1 MKDLGGRILP
11 FEAAAAAR
19 YAEIVVDRRSFGA
32 PIEAF
37 DALIAA
43 TASVA
48 GAAVATR
55 DISGF
60 EGCGLAL
67 INPWESP

>member
-11 FEAAAAAR
+11 FDAAAAAR
-19 YAEIVVDRRSFGA
+19 YSEIVVNRRRAGA

-48 GAAVATR
+48 GRRSRHAGYR
-55 DISGF
+55 RI
-60 EGCGLAL
+60 
-67 INPWESP
+67 